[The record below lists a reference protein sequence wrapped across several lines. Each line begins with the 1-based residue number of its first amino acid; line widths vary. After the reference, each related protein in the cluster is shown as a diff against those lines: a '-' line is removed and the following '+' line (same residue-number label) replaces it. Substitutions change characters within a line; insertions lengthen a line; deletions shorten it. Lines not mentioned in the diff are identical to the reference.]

1 MLFRVLI
8 FALLVAAGYYY
19 AQKIRGNTYSLTL
32 VGTLL
37 VVVVVAFFV
46 LSKRLFAMV
55 SFSMYLMLIVLGFAA
70 GILAGLNKKKRQL
83 GQQKSLPSGKNKLNK
98 SD

>member
-37 VVVVVAFFV
+37 VVVVVVFFV

-70 GILAGLNKKKRQL
+70 GILAGLNKKKQQL